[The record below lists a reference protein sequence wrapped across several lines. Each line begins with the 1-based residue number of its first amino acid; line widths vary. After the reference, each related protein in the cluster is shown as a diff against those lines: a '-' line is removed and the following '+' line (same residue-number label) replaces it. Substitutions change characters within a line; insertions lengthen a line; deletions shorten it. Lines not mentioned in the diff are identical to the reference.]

1 MFGSDFPFVQQQRPE
16 VKEHSVVESESL
28 TTTAVPSSPV
38 IEEEPY
44 VSYVRAPSMWPES
57 QRLLTSDQWDMI
69 MSGTAEK
76 LYGTF
81 DL

>member
-16 VKEHSVVESESL
+16 VKGHSAVKSEGI
-28 TTTAVPSSPV
+28 TTTAVPSSPD
-38 IEEEPY
+38 IEEPY

-69 MSGTAEK
+69 MGGTAEK
-76 LYGTF
+76 LYGLF
-81 DL
+81 DI